1 MVTIYTAMV
10 IGALCSLG
18 VIGIVKD
25 FREKIKNKK

>member
-1 MVTIYTAMV
+1 MITLGLALI

-25 FREKIKNKK
+25 FKKRKQK